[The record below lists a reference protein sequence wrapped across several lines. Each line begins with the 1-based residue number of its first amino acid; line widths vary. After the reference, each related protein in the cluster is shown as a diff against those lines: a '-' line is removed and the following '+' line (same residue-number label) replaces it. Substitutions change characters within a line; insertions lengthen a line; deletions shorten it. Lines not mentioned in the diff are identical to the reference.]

1 MEMNV
6 LKKAPTNDRM
16 SRMRPES
23 TQKGCTDALQ
33 VTVNGDFAEHGGDF
47 AREWAK
53 QCKSDQY
60 ALPTFNE
67 ITQGLLKWY
76 ISQTEG

>member
-53 QCKSDQY
+53 
-60 ALPTFNE
+60 
-67 ITQGLLKWY
+67 
-76 ISQTEG
+76 